1 MVIPEHATQH
11 LHGYFRDVLKDADG
25 RVIWDRGWQENVI
38 VDNCRRLL
46 AGLVDGLAGT
56 TAVTGLRVG
65 FGLAAWDTAGTPP
78 PSATTT
84 QLIDNNVPTPPPR
97 GFFVQKVPPPL
108 PAGSP
113 PGTPTLQL
121 DFIDPTTGA
130 PVGTPTNR
138 LQLFATIGPGFPP
151 WPDPGHPAP
160 TLREFGLVAQL
171 GGTEVLLNYRTHPA
185 IAKDPTST
193 LERTIWLVF

>member
-1 MVIPEHATQH
+1 MDIDEHATQH

-25 RVIWDRGWQENVI
+25 RVIWDHGWQENVI

-46 AGLVDGLAGT
+46 AGLCDGLAGT
-56 TAVTGLRVG
+56 TAITGLRIG

-78 PSATTT
+78 PSTTT
-84 QLIDNNVPTPPPR
+84 TDLVDNNSVAPAGSLR
-97 GFFVQKVPPPL
+97 GFFVQKVPPAL
-108 PAGSP
+108 PV
-113 PGTPTLQL
+113 GTPSLQL
-121 DFIDPTTGA
+121 DFIDPLTGT
-130 PVGTPTNR
+130 PVGAPTNR
-138 LQLFATIGPGFPP
+138 LQLFAQIGPGFPP
-151 WPDPGHPAP
+151 WPDATHPAP

-171 GGTEVLLNYRTHPA
+171 AGTEVLLNYRTHPA